1 MKELQKDEDI
11 NYFLNV
17 YRGICDFSVDQ
28 SYKERKDVSLPRPS
42 HIDYSEFFDILYVER
57 EQERDIIKALY
68 LFTDMILLVGEKG
81 SGKTSLIHKIARDL
95 SKRNDFLFFII
106 NARTADELS
115 RPLDQVP
122 PEEISRELMDA
133 LKRKY
138 MDKVFT
144 DRVSGDGAMPV
155 QKLAAYIISREEKPA
170 GYEFG
175 QLVHSMRRKFRKY
188 AERHQKDIGV
198 VENMANVLRWLV
210 DVWDTDDEVYNY
222 IYNKLFEAPPFK
234 TSFLMHAAHSI
245 LGFRRQC
252 IWIDNVDALSPR
264 QQSRVQSALRR
275 LASSV
280 SEFANVG
287 VSVRSENIVIEDEF
301 DENQAPPRFL
311 KVRLYLDGKSD
322 PSHREAPAVPMS
334 RVSWKDFEEIV
345 RRRLQFAA
353 RQAKIK
359 PIEYEKIKRYSEKVL
374 SVFKRIHCVD
384 LSNNSIR
391 YMLRQHWGFL
401 SSLVELNYNPNNLDE
416 RAILTLYLAWIRAN
430 PVTKK
435 QFSLLDWIADVS
447 DNGEMEY
454 FSALIRKGEDEQAKH
469 YLLEKFLPHLL
480 LTRIWN
486 LTLLHKVS
494 GKRTFNRPRIGEV
507 RNEIVQR
514 LGISS
519 NKFKEIM
526 FSLYQNVEDEDT
538 PRLIH
543 IQNPSFL
550 TLINSP
556 DFIKEEFIVNL
567 TSRAKSILQY
577 VLNTYGFIA
586 SSKQIATLNSSEFEN
601 MEIERLIISP
611 FLEEKAWRFIRGEI
625 LALGGIALCHLS
637 YMQEFYRQRNWFERY
652 LGEFGILIP
661 RHWRANL
668 GYNVRGERRTIQYEI
683 MLSGVENFFGKN
695 RVITDEIKD
704 IHQQFRQELNEVIS
718 GNLVCKDVLK
728 HKLFSP
734 HAKHNAEG
742 SDER

>member
-1 MKELQKDEDI
+1 MKELQGSADI

-28 SYKERKDVSLPRPS
+28 SYKERENLFLPRPS
-42 HIDYSEFFDILYVER
+42 HINYSEFFDNLYVER
-57 EQERDIIKALY
+57 EQERDIIEALY
-68 LFTDMILLVGEKG
+68 LFSDMILLVGEKG

-95 SKRNDFLFFII
+95 LKQNDFLFFII

-122 PEEISRELMDA
+122 PDEISRELMDA

-144 DRVSGDGAMPV
+144 DQVGGDGAMPA

-175 QLVHSMRRKFRKY
+175 KLVHPMRRKFRRY
-188 AERHQKDIGV
+188 ANRHQEDVGIN
-198 VENMANVLRWLV
+198 ENMENVLKWLV
-210 DVWDTDDEVYNY
+210 KVWDIDDEVYDY
-222 IYNKLFEAPPFK
+222 VYNELFKAPPFK

-245 LGFRRQC
+245 LGFKRQC
-252 IWIDNVDALSPR
+252 IWVDNVDALSPR

-280 SEFANVG
+280 SEFANIG

-311 KVRLYLDGKSD
+311 KVRLYLDEKSD
-322 PSHREAPAVPMS
+322 PKHRETRAVPMS
-334 RVSWKDFEEIV
+334 RVSWEDFEAIV
-345 RRRLQFAA
+345 HRRLQFAA

-359 PIEYEKIKRYSEKVL
+359 PIEFEKIKRYSEKIL

-384 LSNNSIR
+384 LSNSSIR

-401 SSLVELNYNPNNLDE
+401 SSLVDLNYKPNNLDE

-430 PVTKK
+430 PVTKH
-435 QFSLLDWIADVS
+435 QFSLLDWIANVS
-447 DNGEMEY
+447 NSGEMEY
-454 FSALIRKGEDEQAKH
+454 FCALVRKGEDEQAKH
-469 YLLEKFLPHLL
+469 HLLEKFLPHLL
-480 LTRIWN
+480 LTGIWN

-494 GKRTFNRPRIGEV
+494 NKHTFNRPRIGEV
-507 RNEIVQR
+507 RNAMVQR
-514 LGISS
+514 LGISE

-526 FSLYQNVEDEDT
+526 FSLYQNVADEDT

-543 IQNPSFL
+543 IQNPLFL

-556 DFIKEEFIVNL
+556 DSIKEEFIVSL

-586 SSKQIATLNSSEFEN
+586 SSKQIATLNSFEFESMG
-601 MEIERLIISP
+601 MEKLIISS
-611 FLEEKAWRFIRGEI
+611 FQEEEAWKFIREEI

-637 YMQEFYRQRNWFERY
+637 YMQEFYRQKRWFERY
-652 LGEFGILIP
+652 LEEFGILIP

-668 GYNVRGERRTIQYEI
+668 GYNVRGERRAVQYEI
-683 MLSGVENFFGKN
+683 MLSGVGNFFGKN
-695 RVITDEIKD
+695 RVITEEITD
-704 IHQQFRQELNEVIS
+704 IHQQFRQELDKVIS
-718 GNLVCKDVLK
+718 GDLECKDVLE
-728 HKLFSP
+728 HKLFSFQ
-734 HAKHNAEG
+734 AKT
-742 SDER
+742 